1 MKKRNGQKKEL
12 QKKYCNKN
20 DKGSKVYFV
29 VDLVDGQQP
38 WNMAA
43 GALI

>member
-1 MKKRNGQKKEL
+1 MKKRNGQKKEYL
-12 QKKYCNKN
+12 KYCNKN

-38 WNMAA
+38 WDMAA